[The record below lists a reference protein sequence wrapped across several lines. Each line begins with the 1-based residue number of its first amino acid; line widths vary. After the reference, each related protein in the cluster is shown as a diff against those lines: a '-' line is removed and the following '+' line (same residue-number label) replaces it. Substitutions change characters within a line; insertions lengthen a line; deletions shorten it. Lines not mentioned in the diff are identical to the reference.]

1 MKTLRQL
8 SKYTFLKSL
17 IIFSIFFSSVI
28 AEDEPIDIW
37 KIEKK
42 EKIIDNNSEIEDIS
56 DTESNLKIINTSDQ
70 YTQIISNTSLQDNDL
85 IVGLYDPSD
94 NGLKLDM
101 WMQSDGNEIKKLI
114 NKINSL
120 DLSNDANQ
128 ILEIA
133 LLTNSEIPNK
143 NINEDEF
150 INFKIDYLIKKNNKK
165 LIVDYLEKNKSNIY
179 NIKLIKHYV
188 NEYLIENEIKKSC
201 ELINRVDIFNDQYL
215 GKFKIYCL
223 LIENKRDQAQL
234 IYDLLTE
241 TGFNDI
247 FFEDKFF
254 FLMDYKS
261 DVKNEISENSILD
274 FHLSHKVANNFSF
287 QPRKD
292 TPKFIWRYLS
302 NANLLQNTE
311 LINLDDYENISLI
324 EEATHDG
331 NYNETELFNLYKR
344 FQFNINQLLNAKDI
358 YKQLP
363 ISEGRALIYQKLLLS
378 NDIENILDLSQ
389 ILKNSFKKDNIENA
403 FNLELRKFLNKI
415 NITEVPSD
423 YSTFYSNNTQKQELI
438 ERKIKINN
446 KIIHQSKLLNYI
458 NGKKSIEDIDKDL
471 ISLLKNVKKNKK
483 YVVTTKDLVLME
495 SLISDGVEIPKKYQ
509 SLFEFGKSIIPTDM
523 QLLIS
528 NDEIGLVLLRLVEII
543 GQDNIDVLDPDTL
556 YFMTSTL
563 NALDIDQIRNYI
575 LLQVLPLKV

>member
-1 MKTLRQL
+1 MKILRQL
-8 SKYTFLKSL
+8 SKYTLLKPL
-17 IIFSIFFSSVI
+17 TIFFIFFSSVI

-70 YTQIISNTSLQDNDL
+70 YTQIISNTSLEDKDL

-165 LIVDYLEKNKSNIY
+165 LIVDYLEKNKSNVY

-188 NEYLIENEIKKSC
+188 NEYLIENDLKRSC
-201 ELINRVDIFNDQYL
+201 ELINKVDIFDDQYL

-234 IYDLLTE
+234 IYDLLIE
-241 TGFNDI
+241 TGFSDN

-274 FHLSHKVANNFSF
+274 FHLSHKVTNNFSF
-287 QPRKD
+287 QPRKE

-363 ISEGRALIYQKLLLS
+363 IHEGRALIYQKLLLS

-389 ILKNSFKKDNIENA
+389 ILKNSFKEDNIENA
-403 FNLELRKFLNKI
+403 FNLELRKFLEKI
-415 NITEVPSD
+415 NIIEVPSD
-423 YSTFYSNNTQKQELI
+423 YSTFYSNNIQKQELI
-438 ERKIKINN
+438 KKKIKINN

-471 ISLLKNVKKNKK
+471 ISLLKSIKKNKK
-483 YVVTTKDLVLME
+483 YIVTTKDLVLME
-495 SLISDGVEIPKKYQ
+495 SLISDGIEIPKKYQ
-509 SLFEFGKSIIPTDM
+509 SLFEFGKSNIPTDM

-543 GQDNIDVLDPDTL
+543 GQDNVDVLDPDTL
-556 YFMTSTL
+556 YFITSTL

>member
-42 EKIIDNNSEIEDIS
+42 EKINDNNNEIEDIS

-70 YTQIISNTSLQDNDL
+70 YTQIISNTSLEDKDL

-128 ILEIA
+128 ILDIA
-133 LLTNSEIPNK
+133 LLTYSEIPNK

-150 INFKIDYLIKKNNKK
+150 VNFKIDYLIKKNNKK
-165 LIVDYLEKNKSNIY
+165 LVIDYLEKNESNIY

-188 NEYLIENEIKKSC
+188 DEYLIENNIKKSC
-201 ELINRVDIFNDQYL
+201 ELINKVDIFNDQYL

-223 LIENKRDQAQL
+223 LIDNKRDQAQL
-234 IYDLLTE
+234 IYDLLIE

-261 DVKNEISENSILD
+261 DVNNEISEKSILD
-274 FHLSHKVANNFSF
+274 FHLSHKVTNNFSF
-287 QPRKD
+287 QPIKE

-344 FQFNINQLLNAKDI
+344 YQFNINQLLNAKNI

-403 FNLELRKFLNKI
+403 FNLELRKFLEKI
-415 NITEVPSD
+415 NIIEVPSD
-423 YSTFYSNNTQKQELI
+423 YSTFYSNNIQKQEII
-438 ERKIKINN
+438 EKKIKINN

-471 ISLLKNVKKNKK
+471 ISLLKNIKKNKK
-483 YVVTTKDLVLME
+483 YIVTTKDLVLME
-495 SLISDGVEIPKKYQ
+495 SLISDGAEIPKKYQ
-509 SLFEFGKSIIPTDM
+509 SLFEFRKPNIPTDM

-543 GQDNIDVLDPDTL
+543 GQDNIDFLDPDTL

>member
-56 DTESNLKIINTSDQ
+56 DSESNLKIINTSDQ
-70 YTQIISNTSLQDNDL
+70 YTQIISNTSLEDKDL

-188 NEYLIENEIKKSC
+188 NEYLIENEIKRSC
-201 ELINRVDIFNDQYL
+201 ELINKVDIFNDQYL

-234 IYDLLTE
+234 IYDLLIE
-241 TGFNDI
+241 TGFDDI

-261 DVKNEISENSILD
+261 NVNKEISENSILD
-274 FHLSHKVANNFSF
+274 FHLSHKVTNNFSF
-287 QPRKD
+287 QPKKE

-363 ISEGRALIYQKLLLS
+363 IHEGRALIYQKLLLS

-423 YSTFYSNNTQKQELI
+423 YSTFYSNNIQKEEVI
-438 ERKIKINN
+438 EKKIKINN

-471 ISLLKNVKKNKK
+471 ISLLKNIKKNKK
-483 YVVTTKDLVLME
+483 YIVTTKDLVLME
-495 SLISDGVEIPKKYQ
+495 SLISDGAEIPKKYQ
-509 SLFEFGKSIIPTDM
+509 SLFEFGKSNIPTDM

-528 NDEIGLVLLRLVEII
+528 NDEIGLVLLRLVEIPT
-543 GQDNIDVLDPDTL
+543 NFVTE
-556 YFMTSTL
+556 
-563 NALDIDQIRNYI
+563 
-575 LLQVLPLKV
+575 

>member
-8 SKYTFLKSL
+8 SNYTLFKSL
-17 IIFSIFFSSVI
+17 IVFFIFFSSVI
-28 AEDEPIDIW
+28 AEDEPVDIW
-37 KIEKK
+37 KIEKQ
-42 EKIIDNNSEIEDIS
+42 EKINDNKNEIEDVS

-70 YTQIISNTSLQDNDL
+70 YTQIISNTSLEDRDL

-128 ILEIA
+128 ILDIA
-133 LLTNSEIPNK
+133 LLTYSEIPNK

-150 INFKIDYLIKKNNKK
+150 VNFKIDYLIKKNNKK

-188 NEYLIENEIKKSC
+188 NEYLIENEIKRSC
-201 ELINRVDIFNDQYL
+201 ELINKVDIFNDQYL

-234 IYDLLTE
+234 IYDLLIE
-241 TGFNDI
+241 RGFSDI

-261 DVKNEISENSILD
+261 DVNNEISENSILD
-274 FHLSHKVANNFSF
+274 FHLSHKVTNNFSF
-287 QPRKD
+287 QPKKE

-403 FNLELRKFLNKI
+403 FNLELRKFLEKI
-415 NITEVPSD
+415 NIIEVPSD
-423 YSTFYSNNTQKQELI
+423 YSTFYSNNIQKQELI
-438 ERKIKINN
+438 EKKIKINN

-471 ISLLKNVKKNKK
+471 ISLLKNIKKNKK
-483 YVVTTKDLVLME
+483 YIVTTKDLVLME
-495 SLISDGVEIPKKYQ
+495 SLISDGIEIPKKYQ
-509 SLFEFGKSIIPTDM
+509 SLFEFGKSNIPTDM

-528 NDEIGLVLLRLVEII
+528 NNEIGLVLLRLVEII
-543 GQDNIDVLDPDTL
+543 GQDKVDVLDPDTL
-556 YFMTSTL
+556 YFITSTL

-575 LLQVLPLKV
+575 LLEVLPLKV

>member
-70 YTQIISNTSLQDNDL
+70 YTQIISNTSLEDKDL

-101 WMQSDGNEIKKLI
+101 WMQSDGNEIKNLI

-165 LIVDYLEKNKSNIY
+165 LIVDYLEKNKNNIY

-188 NEYLIENEIKKSC
+188 NEYLIENEIKRSC
-201 ELINRVDIFNDQYL
+201 ELINKVDIFDDQYL

-234 IYDLLTE
+234 IYDLLIE
-241 TGFNDI
+241 RGFSDI

-261 DVKNEISENSILD
+261 DVNNEISENSILD
-274 FHLSHKVANNFSF
+274 FHLSHKVTNNFSF
-287 QPRKD
+287 QPRKE

-403 FNLELRKFLNKI
+403 FNLELRKFLEKI
-415 NITEVPSD
+415 NIIEVPSD
-423 YSTFYSNNTQKQELI
+423 YSTFYSNNIQKQELI
-438 ERKIKINN
+438 EKKIKINN

-471 ISLLKNVKKNKK
+471 ISLLKNIKKNKK
-483 YVVTTKDLVLME
+483 YIVTTKDLVLME
-495 SLISDGVEIPKKYQ
+495 SLISDGIEIPKKYQ
-509 SLFEFGKSIIPTDM
+509 SLFEFGKSNIPTDM

-543 GQDNIDVLDPDTL
+543 GQDNVDVLDPDTL
-556 YFMTSTL
+556 YFITSTL

-575 LLQVLPLKV
+575 LLEVLPLKV

>member
-1 MKTLRQL
+1 MFNSKKPLLIAEIGWNHMGNMRLAKKMILEAKKNGADFAKFQTWSVDNLKEGSWDKDGRRKIYEKAQLTHKKHVLLKNYCRKIKIKFLTSVFNEKDLDWL
-8 SKYTFLKSL
+8 SKL
-17 IIFSIFFSSVI
+17 
-28 AEDEPIDIW
+28 
-37 KIEKK
+37 
-42 EKIIDNNSEIEDIS
+42 
-56 DTESNLKIINTSDQ
+56 
-70 YTQIISNTSLQDNDL
+70 SNTV
-85 IVGLYDPSD
+85 IKIPSH
-94 NGLKLDM
+94 
-101 WMQSDGNEIKKLI
+101 E
-114 NKINSL
+114 
-120 DLSNDANQ
+120 
-128 ILEIA
+128 
-133 LLTNSEIPNK
+133 
-143 NINEDEF
+143 
-150 INFKIDYLIKKNNKK
+150 
-165 LIVDYLEKNKSNIY
+165 IY

-188 NEYLIENEIKKSC
+188 DEYLIENNIKKSC
-201 ELINRVDIFNDQYL
+201 ELINKVDIFNDQYL

-223 LIENKRDQAQL
+223 LIDNKRDQAQL
-234 IYDLLTE
+234 IYDLLIE

-261 DVKNEISENSILD
+261 DVNNEISEKSILD
-274 FHLSHKVANNFSF
+274 FHLSHKVTNNFSF
-287 QPRKD
+287 QPIKE

-311 LINLDDYENISLI
+311 LIDLDDYENISLI

-344 FQFNINQLLNAKDI
+344 FQFNINQLLNAENI

-378 NDIENILDLSQ
+378 TDVENILDLSQ

-403 FNLELRKFLNKI
+403 FNLELRKFLEKI
-415 NITEVPSD
+415 NIIEVPSD
-423 YSTFYSNNTQKQELI
+423 YSTFYSNNIQKQELI
-438 ERKIKINN
+438 EKKNKINN

-471 ISLLKNVKKNKK
+471 ISLLKNIKKNKK
-483 YVVTTKDLVLME
+483 YIVTTKDLVLME
-495 SLISDGVEIPKKYQ
+495 SLISDGIEIPKKYQ
-509 SLFEFGKSIIPTDM
+509 SLFEFGKSNIPTDM

>member
-8 SKYTFLKSL
+8 SKYTLLKSL
-17 IIFSIFFSSVI
+17 TIFFIFFSSVI

-37 KIEKK
+37 KIEKQ
-42 EKIIDNNSEIEDIS
+42 EKINDTNNEIEDIS

-70 YTQIISNTSLQDNDL
+70 YTQIISNTSLEDRDL

-101 WMQSDGNEIKKLI
+101 WMQSDGKEIKKLI

-128 ILEIA
+128 ILDIA

-165 LIVDYLEKNKSNIY
+165 LIVDYLEKNKNNIY

-188 NEYLIENEIKKSC
+188 NEYLIENEIKRSC
-201 ELINRVDIFNDQYL
+201 ELINKVDIFNDQYL

-234 IYDLLTE
+234 IYDLLIE
-241 TGFNDI
+241 RGFSDV

-261 DVKNEISENSILD
+261 DVNSEISEDSILD
-274 FHLSHKVANNFSF
+274 FHLSHKVTNNFSF
-287 QPRKD
+287 QPRKE

-324 EEATHDG
+324 EGATHDG

-363 ISEGRALIYQKLLLS
+363 VSEGRALIYQKLLLS

-403 FNLELRKFLNKI
+403 FNLELRKFLEKI
-415 NITEVPSD
+415 NIIEVPSD
-423 YSTFYSNNTQKQELI
+423 YSTFYSNNIQKQELI
-438 ERKIKINN
+438 KKKIKINN

-471 ISLLKNVKKNKK
+471 ISLLKNIKKNKK
-483 YVVTTKDLVLME
+483 YIVTTKDLVLME
-495 SLISDGVEIPKKYQ
+495 SLISDGIEIPKKYQ
-509 SLFEFGKSIIPTDM
+509 SLFEFGKSNIPTDM

-528 NDEIGLVLLRLVEII
+528 NNEIGLVLLRLVEII

>member
-8 SKYTFLKSL
+8 SKYTLLKSL
-17 IIFSIFFSSVI
+17 TIFLIFFSSVI

-37 KIEKK
+37 KIEKQ
-42 EKIIDNNSEIEDIS
+42 EKINDNNNEIEDIS
-56 DTESNLKIINTSDQ
+56 DTESNLKIVNTSDQ
-70 YTQIISNTSLQDNDL
+70 YTQIISNTSLEDKDL
-85 IVGLYDPSD
+85 IVGLYDPSEY
-94 NGLKLDM
+94 GLKLDM
-101 WMQSDGNEIKKLI
+101 WMQSDGNEIKNLI

-165 LIVDYLEKNKSNIY
+165 LIFDYLEKNKSNIY

-188 NEYLIENEIKKSC
+188 NEYLIENDLKRSC
-201 ELINRVDIFNDQYL
+201 ELINKVDIFDDQYL

-234 IYDLLTE
+234 IYDLLIE
-241 TGFNDI
+241 TGFSDI

-261 DVKNEISENSILD
+261 DVNNEISENSILD
-274 FHLSHKVANNFSF
+274 FHLSHKVTNNFSF
-287 QPRKD
+287 QPRKE
-292 TPKFIWRYLS
+292 TPKFIWKYLS

-403 FNLELRKFLNKI
+403 FNLELRKFLEKI
-415 NITEVPSD
+415 NIIEVPSD
-423 YSTFYSNNTQKQELI
+423 YSTFYSNNIQKQELI
-438 ERKIKINN
+438 EKKIKINN

-458 NGKKSIEDIDKDL
+458 NGKKSIEDIEKDL
-471 ISLLKNVKKNKK
+471 ISLLKNIKKNKK

-495 SLISDGVEIPKKYQ
+495 SLISDGIEIPKKYK
-509 SLFEFGKSIIPTDM
+509 SLFEFGKSNIPTDM

>member
-17 IIFSIFFSSVI
+17 ITFFLFFSSVI

-37 KIEKK
+37 KIEKQ
-42 EKIIDNNSEIEDIS
+42 EKIIDNNNEIEDLS

-70 YTQIISNTSLQDNDL
+70 STKIISNTSLEKKDL
-85 IVGLYDPSD
+85 IVGLYDPSE

-101 WMQSDGNEIKKLI
+101 WTQSDGNEIKKLI

-133 LLTNSEIPNK
+133 LLTNSEIPDK

-165 LIVDYLEKNKSNIY
+165 LIADYLEKNKSNIY

-188 NEYLIENEIKKSC
+188 NEYLIENEIKRSC
-201 ELINRVDIFNDQYL
+201 ELINKVDIFNDQYL

-234 IYDLLTE
+234 IYDLLIE
-241 TGFNDI
+241 KGFSDI

-261 DVKNEISENSILD
+261 DVNNEISEKSILD
-274 FHLSHKVANNFSF
+274 FHLSHKVTNNFSF
-287 QPRKD
+287 QPIKE

-311 LINLDDYENISLI
+311 LIDLDDYENISLI

-344 FQFNINQLLNAKDI
+344 FQFNINQLLNAENI

-378 NDIENILDLSQ
+378 TDVENILDLSQ

-403 FNLELRKFLNKI
+403 FNLELRKFLEKI
-415 NITEVPSD
+415 NIIEVPSD
-423 YSTFYSNNTQKQELI
+423 YSTFYSNNVQKQELI
-438 ERKIKINN
+438 EKKIKINN

-471 ISLLKNVKKNKK
+471 ISLLKNIKKNKK
-483 YVVTTKDLVLME
+483 YIVTTKDLVLME
-495 SLISDGVEIPKKYQ
+495 SLISDGIEIPKKYQ
-509 SLFEFGKSIIPTDM
+509 SLFEFGKSNIPTDM

-543 GQDNIDVLDPDTL
+543 GQDNINVLDPDTL
-556 YFMTSTL
+556 YFITSTL

>member
-70 YTQIISNTSLQDNDL
+70 YTQIISNTSLEDKDL

-165 LIVDYLEKNKSNIY
+165 LIVDYLEKNKSNVY

-188 NEYLIENEIKKSC
+188 NEYLIENDLKRSC
-201 ELINRVDIFNDQYL
+201 ELINKVDIFDDQYL

-234 IYDLLTE
+234 LYDLLIE

-261 DVKNEISENSILD
+261 EANNEISENSILD
-274 FHLSHKVANNFSF
+274 FHLSHKVTNNFSF
-287 QPRKD
+287 QPRKE
-292 TPKFIWRYLS
+292 TPKFIWKYLS

-344 FQFNINQLLNAKDI
+344 FQFNINQLLDAKDI

-378 NDIENILDLSQ
+378 NDVENILDLSQ

-403 FNLELRKFLNKI
+403 FNLELRKFLEKI
-415 NITEVPSD
+415 NIIEVPSD
-423 YSTFYSNNTQKQELI
+423 YSTFYSNNVQKQELI
-438 ERKIKINN
+438 EKKIKINN

-458 NGKKSIEDIDKDL
+458 NGKKSIENIDKDL
-471 ISLLKNVKKNKK
+471 ISLLKSIKKNKK
-483 YVVTTKDLVLME
+483 YIVTTKDLVLIE
-495 SLISDGVEIPKKYQ
+495 SLISDGIEIPKKYQ
-509 SLFEFGKSIIPTDM
+509 SLFEFGKSNIPTDM

-543 GQDNIDVLDPDTL
+543 GQDNVDVLDPDTL

-575 LLQVLPLKV
+575 LLEVLPLKV

>member
-17 IIFSIFFSSVI
+17 IIFFIFFSSVI

-37 KIEKK
+37 KIEKQ
-42 EKIIDNNSEIEDIS
+42 EKINDNNNEIEEIS
-56 DTESNLKIINTSDQ
+56 DIESNSKIINTSDQ
-70 YTQIISNTSLQDNDL
+70 YTQIISNTSLEDKDL

-188 NEYLIENEIKKSC
+188 NEYLIENEIKRSC
-201 ELINRVDIFNDQYL
+201 ELINKVDIFNDQYL

-223 LIENKRDQAQL
+223 IIENKRDQAQL
-234 IYDLLTE
+234 IYDLLIE
-241 TGFNDI
+241 RGFSDI

-274 FHLSHKVANNFSF
+274 FHLSHKVTNNFSF
-287 QPRKD
+287 QPRKE

-324 EEATHDG
+324 EGATHDG

-344 FQFNINQLLNAKDI
+344 FQFNINQLLNAKDT

-403 FNLELRKFLNKI
+403 FNLELRKFLEQI
-415 NITEVPSD
+415 NIIEVPSD
-423 YSTFYSNNTQKQELI
+423 YSTFYSNNIRKQELI
-438 ERKIKINN
+438 EKKIKINN

-483 YVVTTKDLVLME
+483 YIVTTKDLVLME
-495 SLISDGVEIPKKYQ
+495 SLISDGIEIPKKYQ
-509 SLFEFGKSIIPTDM
+509 SLFEFGKSNIPTDM

-528 NDEIGLVLLRLVEII
+528 NNEIGLVLLRLVEII

>member
-8 SKYTFLKSL
+8 SKYTLLKSL
-17 IIFSIFFSSVI
+17 TIFLIFFSSVI

-37 KIEKK
+37 KIEKQ
-42 EKIIDNNSEIEDIS
+42 EKINDNNNEIEDIS

-70 YTQIISNTSLQDNDL
+70 YTQIISNTSLEDKDL
-85 IVGLYDPSD
+85 IVGLYDPSE

-101 WMQSDGNEIKKLI
+101 WMQSDGNEIKNLI

-188 NEYLIENEIKKSC
+188 NEYLIENEIKRSC
-201 ELINRVDIFNDQYL
+201 ELINKVDIFNDQYL

-274 FHLSHKVANNFSF
+274 FHLSHKVTNNFSF
-287 QPRKD
+287 QPRKE

-302 NANLLQNTE
+302 NANLLQDTE
-311 LINLDDYENISLI
+311 LINLDDYENIYLI

-423 YSTFYSNNTQKQELI
+423 YSTFYSNNIQKQELI
-438 ERKIKINN
+438 EKKIKINN

>member
-17 IIFSIFFSSVI
+17 ITFFLFFSSVI

-37 KIEKK
+37 KIEKQ
-42 EKIIDNNSEIEDIS
+42 EKIIDNNNEIEDLS

-70 YTQIISNTSLQDNDL
+70 STKIISNTSLEKKDL
-85 IVGLYDPSD
+85 IVGLYDPSE

-101 WMQSDGNEIKKLI
+101 WTQSDGNEIKKLI

-133 LLTNSEIPNK
+133 LLTNSEIPDK

-165 LIVDYLEKNKSNIY
+165 LIADYLEKNKSNIY

-188 NEYLIENEIKKSC
+188 NEYLIENEIKRSC
-201 ELINRVDIFNDQYL
+201 ELINKVDIFNDQYL

-234 IYDLLTE
+234 IYDLLIE
-241 TGFNDI
+241 RGFSDI

-274 FHLSHKVANNFSF
+274 FHLSHKVTNNFSF
-287 QPRKD
+287 QPKKE

-311 LINLDDYENISLI
+311 LINLDDNENISLI

-344 FQFNINQLLNAKDI
+344 FQFNINQLLNAENI

-378 NDIENILDLSQ
+378 TDVENILDLSQ

-403 FNLELRKFLNKI
+403 FNLELRKFLDKI

-423 YSTFYSNNTQKQELI
+423 YSTFYSNNIQKEEVI
-438 ERKIKINN
+438 EKKIKINN

-471 ISLLKNVKKNKK
+471 ISLLKNIKKNKK
-483 YVVTTKDLVLME
+483 YIVTTKDLVLME
-495 SLISDGVEIPKKYQ
+495 SLISDGIEIPKKYQ
-509 SLFEFGKSIIPTDM
+509 SLFEFGKSNIPTDM

>member
-70 YTQIISNTSLQDNDL
+70 YTQIISNTSLEDKDL

-165 LIVDYLEKNKSNIY
+165 LIVDYLEKNKSNVY

-188 NEYLIENEIKKSC
+188 NEYLIENDLKRSC
-201 ELINRVDIFNDQYL
+201 ELINKVDIFDDQYL

-234 IYDLLTE
+234 LYDLLIE

-261 DVKNEISENSILD
+261 DVNNEISENSILD
-274 FHLSHKVANNFSF
+274 FHLSHKVTNNFSF
-287 QPRKD
+287 QPRKE
-292 TPKFIWRYLS
+292 TPKFIWKYLS

-378 NDIENILDLSQ
+378 NDVENILDLSQ

-403 FNLELRKFLNKI
+403 FNLELRKFLEKI
-415 NITEVPSD
+415 NIIEVPSD
-423 YSTFYSNNTQKQELI
+423 YSTFYSNNVQKQELI
-438 ERKIKINN
+438 EKKIKINN

-471 ISLLKNVKKNKK
+471 ISLLKNIKKNKK
-483 YVVTTKDLVLME
+483 YIVTTKDLVLIE
-495 SLISDGVEIPKKYQ
+495 SLISDGIEIPKKYQ
-509 SLFEFGKSIIPTDM
+509 SLFEFGKSNIPTDM

-543 GQDNIDVLDPDTL
+543 GQDNVDVLDPDTL
-556 YFMTSTL
+556 YFITSTL

-575 LLQVLPLKV
+575 LLEVLPLKV

>member
-8 SKYTFLKSL
+8 NKYPFLKSL
-17 IIFSIFFSSVI
+17 ITFFLFFSSVI

-37 KIEKK
+37 KIEKQ
-42 EKIIDNNSEIEDIS
+42 EKIIDNNNEIEDLS

-70 YTQIISNTSLQDNDL
+70 STKIISNTSLEKKDL
-85 IVGLYDPSD
+85 IVGLYDPSE

-101 WMQSDGNEIKKLI
+101 WTQSDGNEIKKLI

-133 LLTNSEIPNK
+133 LLTNSKIPNK

-179 NIKLIKHYV
+179 NTKLIKHYV
-188 NEYLIENEIKKSC
+188 NEYLIENDIKRSC
-201 ELINRVDIFNDQYL
+201 ELINKVDIFNDQYL

-223 LIENKRDQAQL
+223 LIDNKRDQAQL
-234 IYDLLTE
+234 IYDLLIE

-261 DVKNEISENSILD
+261 DVNNEISEKSILD
-274 FHLSHKVANNFSF
+274 FHLSHKVTNNFSF
-287 QPRKD
+287 QPIKE

-311 LINLDDYENISLI
+311 LIDLDDYENISLI

-344 FQFNINQLLNAKDI
+344 FQFNINQLLNAENI

-378 NDIENILDLSQ
+378 TDVENILDLSQ

-403 FNLELRKFLNKI
+403 FNLELRKFLEKI
-415 NITEVPSD
+415 NIIEVPSD
-423 YSTFYSNNTQKQELI
+423 YSTFYSNNIQKQELI
-438 ERKIKINN
+438 EKKNKINN

-471 ISLLKNVKKNKK
+471 ISLLKNIKKNKK
-483 YVVTTKDLVLME
+483 YIVTTKDLVLME
-495 SLISDGVEIPKKYQ
+495 SLISDGIEIPKKYQ
-509 SLFEFGKSIIPTDM
+509 SLFEFGKSNIPTDM

>member
-17 IIFSIFFSSVI
+17 ITFFLFFSSVI

-37 KIEKK
+37 KIEKQ
-42 EKIIDNNSEIEDIS
+42 EKIIDNNNEIEDLS

-70 YTQIISNTSLQDNDL
+70 STKIISNTSLEKKDL
-85 IVGLYDPSD
+85 IVGLYDPSE

-101 WMQSDGNEIKKLI
+101 WTQSDGNEIKKLI

-133 LLTNSEIPNK
+133 LLTNSKIPNK

-165 LIVDYLEKNKSNIY
+165 LVIDYLEKNESNIY

-188 NEYLIENEIKKSC
+188 DEYLIENNIKKSC
-201 ELINRVDIFNDQYL
+201 ELINKVDIFNDQYL

-223 LIENKRDQAQL
+223 LIDNKRDQAQL
-234 IYDLLTE
+234 IYDLLIE

-261 DVKNEISENSILD
+261 DVNNEISEKSILD
-274 FHLSHKVANNFSF
+274 FHLSHKVTNNFSF
-287 QPRKD
+287 QPIKE

-311 LINLDDYENISLI
+311 LIDLDDYENISLI

-344 FQFNINQLLNAKDI
+344 FQFNINQLLNAENI

-378 NDIENILDLSQ
+378 TDVENILDLSQ

-403 FNLELRKFLNKI
+403 FNLELRKFLEKI
-415 NITEVPSD
+415 NIIEVPSD
-423 YSTFYSNNTQKQELI
+423 YSTFYSNNIQKQELI
-438 ERKIKINN
+438 EKKNKINN

-471 ISLLKNVKKNKK
+471 ISLLKNIKKNKK
-483 YVVTTKDLVLME
+483 YIVTTKDLVLME
-495 SLISDGVEIPKKYQ
+495 SLISDGIEIPKKYQ
-509 SLFEFGKSIIPTDM
+509 SLFEFGKSNIPTDM

-528 NDEIGLVLLRLVEII
+528 NNEIGLVLLRLVEII
-543 GQDNIDVLDPDTL
+543 GQDKVDVLDPDTL

-575 LLQVLPLKV
+575 LLEVLPLKV

>member
-70 YTQIISNTSLQDNDL
+70 YTQIISNTSLEDKDL
-85 IVGLYDPSD
+85 IVGLYDPYD

-188 NEYLIENEIKKSC
+188 NEYLIENEIKRSC
-201 ELINRVDIFNDQYL
+201 ELINKVDIFNDQYL

-261 DVKNEISENSILD
+261 DVNNEISENSILE
-274 FHLSHKVANNFSF
+274 FHLSHKVTNNFSF
-287 QPRKD
+287 QPRKE

-311 LINLDDYENISLI
+311 LINLDDHENISLI
-324 EEATHDG
+324 EGATHDG

-403 FNLELRKFLNKI
+403 FNLELRKFLDKI

-423 YSTFYSNNTQKQELI
+423 YSTFFSNNIQREEVI
-438 ERKIKINN
+438 EKKIKINN

-471 ISLLKNVKKNKK
+471 ISLLKNIKKNKK
-483 YVVTTKDLVLME
+483 YIVTTKDLVLME
-495 SLISDGVEIPKKYQ
+495 SLISDGIKIPKKYQ
-509 SLFEFGKSIIPTDM
+509 SLFEFGKSNIPTDM

>member
-37 KIEKK
+37 KIEKQ
-42 EKIIDNNSEIEDIS
+42 EKINDNNNEIEDIS

-70 YTQIISNTSLQDNDL
+70 YTQIISNTSLEDSDL

-128 ILEIA
+128 ILDIA
-133 LLTNSEIPNK
+133 LLTYSEIPNK

-165 LIVDYLEKNKSNIY
+165 LVIDYLEKNKSNVY

-188 NEYLIENEIKKSC
+188 NEYLIENDLKRSC
-201 ELINRVDIFNDQYL
+201 ELINKVDIFDDQYL

-234 IYDLLTE
+234 IYDLLIE
-241 TGFNDI
+241 RGFSDI

-274 FHLSHKVANNFSF
+274 FHLSHKVTNNFSF
-287 QPRKD
+287 QPKKE

-363 ISEGRALIYQKLLLS
+363 IHEGRALIYQKLLLS
-378 NDIENILDLSQ
+378 NDVENILDLSQ

-403 FNLELRKFLNKI
+403 FNLELRKFLDKI

-423 YSTFYSNNTQKQELI
+423 YSTFYSNNIQKQEII
-438 ERKIKINN
+438 EKKIKINN

-471 ISLLKNVKKNKK
+471 ISLLKNIKKNKK
-483 YVVTTKDLVLME
+483 YIVTTKDLVLME
-495 SLISDGVEIPKKYQ
+495 SLISDGIEIPKKYQ
-509 SLFEFGKSIIPTDM
+509 SLFEFGKSNIPTDM

-528 NDEIGLVLLRLVEII
+528 NNEIGLVLLRLVEII
-543 GQDNIDVLDPDTL
+543 GQDKVDVLDPDTL
-556 YFMTSTL
+556 YFITSTL

-575 LLQVLPLKV
+575 LLEVLPLKV

>member
-8 SKYTFLKSL
+8 SKYTLLKSL
-17 IIFSIFFSSVI
+17 TIFLIFFSSVI

-37 KIEKK
+37 KIEKQ
-42 EKIIDNNSEIEDIS
+42 EKMNDNNNEIEDIS

-70 YTQIISNTSLQDNDL
+70 YTQIISNTSLEDKDL
-85 IVGLYDPSD
+85 IVGLYDPSE

-101 WMQSDGNEIKKLI
+101 WMQSDGNEIKNLI

-165 LIVDYLEKNKSNIY
+165 LIVDYLEKNKNNIY

-188 NEYLIENEIKKSC
+188 NEYLIENEIKRSC
-201 ELINRVDIFNDQYL
+201 ELINKVDIFNDQYL

-234 IYDLLTE
+234 IYDLLIE
-241 TGFNDI
+241 TGFSDN

-274 FHLSHKVANNFSF
+274 FHLSHKVTNNFSF
-287 QPRKD
+287 QPRKE

-378 NDIENILDLSQ
+378 NDVENILDLSQ
-389 ILKNSFKKDNIENA
+389 ILKNSFKEDNIENA
-403 FNLELRKFLNKI
+403 FNLELRKFLEKI
-415 NITEVPSD
+415 NIIEVPSD
-423 YSTFYSNNTQKQELI
+423 YTTFYSNNVQKQELI
-438 ERKIKINN
+438 EKKIKINN

-458 NGKKSIEDIDKDL
+458 NGKKLIEDIDKDL
-471 ISLLKNVKKNKK
+471 ISLLKSIKKNKK
-483 YVVTTKDLVLME
+483 YIVTTKDLVLIE
-495 SLISDGVEIPKKYQ
+495 SLISDGIEIPKKYQ
-509 SLFEFGKSIIPTDM
+509 SLFEFGKSNIPTDM

-543 GQDNIDVLDPDTL
+543 GQDNVDVLDPDTL
-556 YFMTSTL
+556 YFITSTL

-575 LLQVLPLKV
+575 LLEVLPLKV

>member
-42 EKIIDNNSEIEDIS
+42 EKINDNNNEIEDIS

-70 YTQIISNTSLQDNDL
+70 YTQIISNTSLEDRDL

-133 LLTNSEIPNK
+133 LLTNSKIPNK

-188 NEYLIENEIKKSC
+188 NEYLIENEIKRSC
-201 ELINRVDIFNDQYL
+201 ELINKVDIFNDQYL

-234 IYDLLTE
+234 IYDLLIE

-261 DVKNEISENSILD
+261 DVNNEISEKSILD
-274 FHLSHKVANNFSF
+274 FHLSHKVTNNFSF
-287 QPRKD
+287 QPIKE

-378 NDIENILDLSQ
+378 NDVENILDLSQ

-403 FNLELRKFLNKI
+403 FNLELRKFLEKI
-415 NITEVPSD
+415 NIIEVPSD
-423 YSTFYSNNTQKQELI
+423 YSTFYSNNVQKQELI
-438 ERKIKINN
+438 EKKIKINN

-471 ISLLKNVKKNKK
+471 ISLLKNIKKNKK
-483 YVVTTKDLVLME
+483 YIVTTKDLVLME
-495 SLISDGVEIPKKYQ
+495 SLISDGIEIPKKYQ
-509 SLFEFGKSIIPTDM
+509 SLFEFGKSNIPTDM

-543 GQDNIDVLDPDTL
+543 GQDNINVLDPDTL

>member
-8 SKYTFLKSL
+8 SKYTLLKSL
-17 IIFSIFFSSVI
+17 TIFLIFFSSVI

-37 KIEKK
+37 KIEKQ
-42 EKIIDNNSEIEDIS
+42 EKINDNNNEIEDSIN
-56 DTESNLKIINTSDQ
+56 TESNLKIINTSDQ
-70 YTQIISNTSLQDNDL
+70 YKQIISNTSLEEKDL

-101 WMQSDGNEIKKLI
+101 WMQSDGNEIKNLI

-188 NEYLIENEIKKSC
+188 NEYLIENEIKRSC
-201 ELINRVDIFNDQYL
+201 ELINKVDIFNDQYL

-234 IYDLLTE
+234 IYDLLIE

-261 DVKNEISENSILD
+261 DVKDEISENSILD
-274 FHLSHKVANNFSF
+274 FHLSHKVTNNFSF
-287 QPRKD
+287 QPRKE
-292 TPKFIWRYLS
+292 TPKFIWKYLS

-403 FNLELRKFLNKI
+403 FNLELRKFLEKI
-415 NITEVPSD
+415 NIIEVPSD
-423 YSTFYSNNTQKQELI
+423 YSTFYSNNIQKQELI
-438 ERKIKINN
+438 KKKIKINN

-483 YVVTTKDLVLME
+483 YIVTTKDLVLME
-495 SLISDGVEIPKKYQ
+495 SLISDGVEIPKKYK
-509 SLFEFGKSIIPTDM
+509 SLFEFGKSNIPTDM